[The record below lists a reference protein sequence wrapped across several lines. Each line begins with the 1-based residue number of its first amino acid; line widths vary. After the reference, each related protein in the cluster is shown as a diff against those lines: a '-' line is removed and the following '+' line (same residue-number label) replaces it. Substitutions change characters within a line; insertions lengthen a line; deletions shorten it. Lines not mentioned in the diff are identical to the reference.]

1 MEVKVSKTTGF
12 KVFEKINRNLI
23 YPKVEKKIRRDFC
36 EFKCKI
42 TRRFIRWL
50 GERSNT
56 KFQYVDLYKNKRTT
70 ISNTMI
76 QSKRKDKSPLRVLC
90 LCRNGRIYCLGVLK
104 GNSSSLTWTDSFWRS
119 SKRLFALST

>member
-42 TRRFIRWL
+42 TRRFIR
-50 GERSNT
+50 
-56 KFQYVDLYKNKRTT
+56 
-70 ISNTMI
+70 
-76 QSKRKDKSPLRVLC
+76 
-90 LCRNGRIYCLGVLK
+90 
-104 GNSSSLTWTDSFWRS
+104 
-119 SKRLFALST
+119 